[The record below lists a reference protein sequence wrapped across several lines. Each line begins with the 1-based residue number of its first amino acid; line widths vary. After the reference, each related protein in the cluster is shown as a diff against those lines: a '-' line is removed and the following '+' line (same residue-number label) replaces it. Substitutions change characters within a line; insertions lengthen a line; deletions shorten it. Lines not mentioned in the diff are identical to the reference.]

1 MGLFYVFGTVVFTVF
16 GQLVLKWRVNLHGDL
31 PDAFVEKLTFLL
43 KLFLDPWVVSG
54 FVSAFVAS
62 LFWMAAISKLEL
74 SFAYPFMSSAFVLVL
89 FLSVFLFNEALTWQK
104 LAGLTLIV
112 AGLVISSQG

>member
-1 MGLFYVFGTVVFTVF
+1 MGLLYVIGTVFFTVY
-16 GQLVLKWRVNLHGDL
+16 GQLVLKWRVGLHGDL
-31 PDAFVEKLTFLL
+31 PRPFVEKVVFLFS
-43 KLFLDPWVVSG
+43 LFGDLWVVSG
-54 FVSAFVAS
+54 FAAAFTAS

-104 LAGLTLIV
+104 ITGVLLIV
-112 AGLVISSQG
+112 TGLVVSSQG